1 MAYEVRIN
9 RKTIGTYATTEEAM
23 ERVREATKNGPT
35 DCEVEMID
43 TETGHAAEPGS
54 SINWREELANK
65 IGF

>member
-9 RKTIGTYATTEEAM
+9 RKTSEPMLLPRRRWSGARGDEERTA
-23 ERVREATKNGPT
+23 